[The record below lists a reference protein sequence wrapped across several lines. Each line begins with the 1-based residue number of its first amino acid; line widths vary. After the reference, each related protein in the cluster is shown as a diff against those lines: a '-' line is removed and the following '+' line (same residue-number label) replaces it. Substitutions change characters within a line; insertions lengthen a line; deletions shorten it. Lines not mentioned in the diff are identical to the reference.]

1 MSFLKSIIYFLFYIA
16 ISCSFSRAQEKS
28 LVTIKGFA
36 PDYVGKTLE
45 VYQIEDYLSLKEIR
59 IAQGEV
65 NLDSTFLIS
74 FFINSTQKVLLKSQN
89 NKAFMYVQPS
99 GVYNVFFPDRDKYDV
114 YRPAGNQVELKF
126 YGLDT
131 NDVNYKILLFNRW
144 SDNFIASNLRLIKTN
159 PARYNQQMDTFK
171 LLVQDAFIQDSGK
184 YSYDYI
190 KFSLASLDN
199 IQQSGDRNR
208 YEKHDFYLKY
218 SPVLYQNDS
227 YMEYF
232 KNYYQGM
239 IPRLTM
245 ECNNRVY
252 LGVLKSSPTMVMK
265 ALGLEYSL
273 VNMRIRELV
282 MIQSLSE
289 SYFGGDFPQTNI
301 ITILDSVSKH
311 AMFEDNK
318 LIATNMMARL
328 TDVVAGGKAPD
339 FAISNLSGELKTLA
353 DFKKKHLYIHF
364 FDPTSDKNKIEL
376 PILKD
381 LYEKYESD
389 VTFITIVQ
397 SEKGNAETKEILK
410 QLPWEV
416 FVTPSNNQVFNRYKI
431 QTFPNYVF
439 IDAYSYVIAAPALG
453 PQPNGSYETIDRS
466 FFQLQKINKE
476 MRGE

>member
-1 MSFLKSIIYFLFYIA
+1 MTSQKSLFLFLLLSLSSFLTN
-16 ISCSFSRAQEKS
+16 AQEKS

-36 PDYVGKTLE
+36 PDYIGKAIE
-45 VYQIEDYLSLKEIR
+45 IFQIEDYLSMKENK
-59 IAQGEV
+59 IAQGMVKE
-65 NLDSTFLIS
+65 DSTF
-74 FFINSTQKVLLKSQN
+74 STTFYTDYTKKIVVKSMN
-89 NKAFMYVQPS
+89 NKGYMYIQPN
-99 GVYNVFFPDRDKYDV
+99 GTYDIYFPDRDKYDP

-144 SDNFIASNLRLIKTN
+144 SDNFIATNLRLIKTD
-159 PARYNQQMDTFK
+159 PVRYNQLMDTFK
-171 LLVQDAFIQDSGK
+171 LLVQDAFISDSGT

-218 SPVLYQNDS
+218 SPLLYENDA
-227 YMEYF
+227 YMEYY
-232 KNYYQGM
+232 KNFYKGM

-265 ALGLEYSL
+265 ALGLEYTL
-273 VNMRIRELV
+273 VNMRIRELT
-282 MIQSLSE
+282 MIQALSE
-289 SYFGGDFPQTNI
+289 SYFGGDLPQTNI
-301 ITILDSVSKH
+301 ITILDSVANH

-318 LIATNMMARL
+318 LIASNMMARL

-339 FAISNLSGELKTLA
+339 FAITNLKGELKTLS
-353 DFKKKHLYIHF
+353 DFQKKHLYIHF
-364 FDPTSDKNKIEL
+364 FDPTSDKNKVEL
-376 PILKD
+376 PILLD
-381 LYEKYESD
+381 LYKKYQLD
-389 VTFITIVQ
+389 VRFITIIN
-397 SEKGNAETKEILK
+397 SEKNTPETEEVLNQI
-410 QLPWEV
+410 PWEV
-416 FVTPSNNQVFNRYKI
+416 FSVPASNQVFNRYKI

-439 IDAYSYVIAAPALG
+439 IDAYSYVIASPALG

-466 FFQLQKINKE
+466 FYQLQKVNKE